1 MLMYKTSLQ
10 MVTLQEKFKLELLGS
25 LQLIAGIILV
35 LLWSFYSAECG
46 SAAFGFLAIFF
57 LIEAIWHYIVCDC
70 LRHFKKTD

>member
-1 MLMYKTSLQ
+1 

-35 LLWSFYSAECG
+35 LLRAFYSSEWW

-57 LIEAIWHYIVCDC
+57 LIEAIWHYILCDC
-70 LRHFKKTD
+70 LRYFKKTD